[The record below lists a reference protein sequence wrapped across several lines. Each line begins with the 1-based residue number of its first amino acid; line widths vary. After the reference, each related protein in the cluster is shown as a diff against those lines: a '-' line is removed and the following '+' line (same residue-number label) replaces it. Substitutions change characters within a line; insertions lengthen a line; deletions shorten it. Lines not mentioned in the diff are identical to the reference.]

1 MWALVE
7 DNAITKIINNPKA
20 MVIDDVRHSR
30 NIFSFRWT
38 TKKEKLLES
47 MK

>member
-1 MWALVE
+1 MWGLVE

-30 NIFSFRWT
+30 NIFSCSSNFF
-38 TKKEKLLES
+38 LS
-47 MK
+47 DD